1 MPTQQ
6 PLARLEQVTKRYGTV
21 TALWRADLEIE
32 DGDFWAI
39 FGPNGAGKSTLLRL
53 LARLSS
59 PSEGQ
64 IRYREGSDSRAAIG
78 YVSHQSLLYGELT
91 GLENLVFFGRLYGLD
106 EPETR
111 ALRLLEEMGL
121 HAARDRFARGYS
133 SGMRQ
138 RLSLARALL
147 HEPDLL
153 LLDEP
158 YAGLDQHGSR
168 LLTAVLQGLRAKGRT
183 ILLIT
188 HNLTEGLALADH
200 VMILSRGQVVLR
212 RQRQDLEA
220 GGFDQ
225 LYFRLVEG

>member
-1 MPTQQ
+1 MASDE
-6 PLARLEQVTKRYGTV
+6 LLVRLSRVTKRYGSV
-21 TALWRADLEIE
+21 TAIWQVDLEIRE
-32 DGDFWAI
+32 GEFWAI

-59 PSEGQ
+59 PSEGVLEF
-64 IRYREGSDSRAAIG
+64 RSGGDSRSAVG
-78 YVSHQSLLYGELT
+78 YVSHQSLLYGELS
-91 GLENLVFFGRLYGLD
+91 GLENLTFFARLYGLD
-106 EPETR
+106 QPEER
-111 ALRLLEEMGL
+111 AARLLEKMGL
-121 HAARDRFARGYS
+121 FAARHRPSRGYS
-133 SGMRQ
+133 SGMKQ

-147 HEPDLL
+147 HEPRLL

-168 LLTAVLQGLRAKGRT
+168 LLTSVLQGLRAEGRT

-188 HNLTEGLALADH
+188 HNLAEGMALADR

-212 RQRQDLEA
+212 SRREELDPGA
-220 GGFDQ
+220 FDQ